1 MLCLIENEYMSIN
14 ERIYRID
21 QLLND
26 RKTVSFQELL
36 DRLEISAATLK
47 RDLAYMRDRLNAP
60 IVYDKEQN
68 GYRFESNSEN
78 YALPGLWFSPEEI
91 YALLTMQHL
100 LSNLDSDGLLSK
112 HVKPLQSRLLAMLE
126 DSDGSFE
133 EIQKRVKIEK
143 MGSRKYDLEHFQE
156 IGLALVKRKRLVIEY
171 QSRSKDENTQRE
183 ISPQRMIYYRD
194 NWYVDGWCHSRN
206 ALRSF
211 SVDAI
216 KKAEILETKADD
228 INENELNAELGSGY
242 GIFAG
247 KEVKWALLR
256 FSPERS
262 KWVASEKWHPAQK
275 SRFLEDGSYELSIPF
290 SDERE
295 IVMDI
300 LKHGNQV
307 VVLDPQSLI
316 MHITEILRQNFNN
329 YSNSRT
335 TN

>member
-1 MLCLIENEYMSIN
+1 MSIN

-36 DRLEISAATLK
+36 DRLEVSPATLK

-68 GYRFESNSEN
+68 GYRFETNTEN

-100 LSNLDSDGLLSK
+100 LSNLDSDGLLSQ
-112 HVKPLQSRLLAMLE
+112 HIKPLQSRLLAMLE

-156 IGLALVKRKRLVIEY
+156 VGLALVKRKRLTIEY
-171 QSRSKDENTQRE
+171 QSRSKDENTRRE

-194 NWYVDGWCHSRN
+194 NWYVDGWCHAKN

-228 INENELNAELGSGY
+228 IDDNELNAELGSGY

-275 SRFLEDGSYELSIPF
+275 SRFLEDGSYELEVPY
-290 SDERE
+290 SDNRE
-295 IVMDI
+295 LLMDI
-300 LKHGNQV
+300 IKHGSEV
-307 VVLDPQSLI
+307 ELISPQNLI
-316 MHITEILRQNFNN
+316 SELKLMITETQKL
-329 YSNSRT
+329 YK
-335 TN
+335 

>member
-1 MLCLIENEYMSIN
+1 MSIN

-36 DRLEISAATLK
+36 DRLEVSPATLK

-60 IVYDKEQN
+60 IVYDKELN
-68 GYRFESNSEN
+68 GYSFESNSEN

-100 LSNLDSDGLLSK
+100 LSNLDSGGLLSK

-156 IGLALVKRKRLVIEY
+156 IGAALVKRKRLIIEY
-171 QSRSKDENTQRE
+171 QSRSKDENTRRE

-194 NWYVDGWCHSRN
+194 NWYLDAWCHLKN

-216 KKAEILETKADD
+216 KMVEILEIKAND
-228 INENELNAELGSGY
+228 ISAIELDEELASGY

-247 KEVKWALLR
+247 KDVQWAVLR
-256 FSPERS
+256 FTPERA
-262 KWVASEKWHPAQK
+262 KWVANEKWHPDQIGI
-275 SRFLEDGSYELSIPF
+275 FLDDGSYKLEVPYSNT
-290 SDERE
+290 RE
-295 IVMDI
+295 ILMDI
-300 LKHGNQV
+300 LKYASDVEIIEPETLRDEIQI
-307 VVLDPQSLI
+307 LI
-316 MHITEILRQNFNN
+316 MATLKN
-329 YSNSRT
+329 YKK
-335 TN
+335 

>member
-1 MLCLIENEYMSIN
+1 MLCLIEIEYMSIN

-26 RKTVSFQELL
+26 RKTVSFKELL
-36 DRLEISAATLK
+36 DRLEVSAATLK

-68 GYRFESNSEN
+68 GYRFENNSEN

-91 YALLTMQHL
+91 YALLTMQHV
-100 LSNLDSDGLLSK
+100 LSNLDGGGLLSK

-126 DSDGSFE
+126 DSDSSFE

-156 IGLALVKRKRLVIEY
+156 IGLALVKRKRLLIEY

-194 NWYVDGWCHSRN
+194 NWYLDGWCHARN

-211 SVDAI
+211 SIDAI
-216 KKAEILETKADD
+216 KKAEILEIKANDIDD
-228 INENELNAELGSGY
+228 NELNAELGSGY

-247 KEVKWALLR
+247 KEVKLALLR

-262 KWVASEKWHPAQK
+262 KWVASEKWHAAQVGK
-275 SRFLEDGSYELSIPF
+275 ILADGSYELRVPY
-290 SDERE
+290 SDSRE
-295 IVMDI
+295 IIMDI
-300 LKHGNQV
+300 LRYGSDVLV
-307 VVLDPQSLI
+307 VEPNELKQAVKQALKKAHEL
-316 MHITEILRQNFNN
+316 
-329 YSNSRT
+329 Y
-335 TN
+335 

>member
-1 MLCLIENEYMSIN
+1 MSIN

-36 DRLEISAATLK
+36 DRLEVSPATLK

-68 GYRFESNSEN
+68 GYRFETNAEN

-112 HVKPLQSRLLAMLE
+112 HIKPLQSRLLAMLE

-183 ISPQRMIYYRD
+183 ISPQRLIYYRD
-194 NWYVDGWCHSRN
+194 NWYLDAWCHLKN

-216 KKAEILETKADD
+216 KMTEILESKAND
-228 INENELNAELGSGY
+228 ISANELDEELASGY

-247 KEVKWALLR
+247 KDIQWAVLR
-256 FSPERS
+256 FTPERA
-262 KWVASEKWHPAQK
+262 KWISSEKWHPNQK
-275 SRFLEDGSYELSIPF
+275 EKYLQDGSYEIEVPF
-290 SDERE
+290 SDHRE
-295 IVMDI
+295 LLMDI
-300 LKHGNQV
+300 MKYGSGVELIS
-307 VVLDPQSLI
+307 PQNLVSEFKLTI
-316 MHITEILRQNFNN
+316 SEIQKI
-329 YSNSRT
+329 YK
-335 TN
+335 

>member
-1 MLCLIENEYMSIN
+1 MSIN

-26 RKTVSFQELL
+26 RKIVSFQELL
-36 DRLEISAATLK
+36 DRLEVSPATLK

-194 NWYVDGWCHSRN
+194 NWYVDGWCHARN

-228 INENELNAELGSGY
+228 IDDNELNAELGSGY

-262 KWVASEKWHPAQK
+262 KWVASEKWHPDQK
-275 SRFLEDGSYELSIPF
+275 GICLQDGSYELEVPY
-290 SDERE
+290 SDNRE
-295 IVMDI
+295 LLMDI
-300 LKHGNQV
+300 MKHGSEV
-307 VVLDPQSLI
+307 ELISPQNLI
-316 MHITEILRQNFNN
+316 FELKLMINETQKL
-329 YSNSRT
+329 YK
-335 TN
+335 

>member
-1 MLCLIENEYMSIN
+1 MSN
-14 ERIYRID
+14 SERIYRID

-26 RKTVSFQELL
+26 RKLVSFQELL
-36 DRLEISAATLK
+36 DRLEVSPATLK

-60 IVYDKEQN
+60 IAYDKEQN

-100 LSNLDSDGLLSK
+100 LSNLDSGGLLSK

-126 DSDGSFE
+126 DSDSSLE

-183 ISPQRMIYYRD
+183 ISPQRLIYYRD
-194 NWYVDGWCHSRN
+194 NWYIDGWCHLKN

-216 KKAEILETKADD
+216 KGVELLDVSS
-228 INENELNAELGSGY
+228 INMPEEELNAELGSGY

-247 KEVKWALLR
+247 KDVQWAILK
-256 FSPERS
+256 FNSDS
-262 KWVASEKWHPAQK
+262 AKWVAQEIWHPQQK
-275 SRFLEDGSYELSIPF
+275 TRIFEDGSYELAIPF

-295 IVMDI
+295 ILMDI
-300 LKHGNQV
+300 MKYGQTAIVLEPKELRELVKRTLGLALK
-307 VVLDPQSLI
+307 
-316 MHITEILRQNFNN
+316 N
-329 YSNSRT
+329 Y
-335 TN
+335 

>member
-1 MLCLIENEYMSIN
+1 MSIN

-36 DRLEISAATLK
+36 DRLEVSPATLK

-68 GYRFESNSEN
+68 GYRFETNTEN
-78 YALPGLWFSPEEI
+78 YSLPGLWFSPEEI

-112 HVKPLQSRLLAMLE
+112 HIKPLQSRLLAMLE

-183 ISPQRMIYYRD
+183 ISPQRLIYYRD
-194 NWYVDGWCHSRN
+194 NWYLDAWCHLKN

-216 KKAEILETKADD
+216 KMAEILESKAND
-228 INENELNAELGSGY
+228 ISANELDEELASGY

-247 KEVKWALLR
+247 KDVEWATLIFNSDR
-256 FSPERS
+256 AR
-262 KWVASEKWHPAQK
+262 WVANEKWHPAQK
-275 SRFLEDGSYELSIPF
+275 SRFLEDGSYELKVPY
-290 SDERE
+290 SDNRE
-295 IVMDI
+295 LLMDI
-300 LKHGNQV
+300 MKYGSGVELISPRNLVSELK
-307 VVLDPQSLI
+307 LTIS
-316 MHITEILRQNFNN
+316 EIQKI
-329 YSNSRT
+329 YK
-335 TN
+335 

>member
-1 MLCLIENEYMSIN
+1 MLCLIEIEYMSIN

-26 RKTVSFQELL
+26 RKTVSFKELL
-36 DRLEISAATLK
+36 DRLEVSAATLK

-68 GYRFESNSEN
+68 GYRFENNSEN

-126 DSDGSFE
+126 DSDSSFE

-143 MGSRKYDLEHFQE
+143 IGSRKYDLEHFQE

-171 QSRSKDENTQRE
+171 HSRSKDEKTRRE
-183 ISPQRMIYYRD
+183 VSPQRMIYYRD
-194 NWYVDGWCHSRN
+194 NWYLDAWCHLKES
-206 ALRSF
+206 LRSF
-211 SVDAI
+211 SIDAI
-216 KKAEILETKADD
+216 KMAEILEAKTYDVEE
-228 INENELNAELGSGY
+228 IELNAELATGY

-247 KEVKWALLR
+247 KDVQWAVLK
-256 FSPERS
+256 FTSERA
-262 KWVASEKWHPAQK
+262 KWVANEKWHPDKNGRLQ
-275 SRFLEDGSYELSIPF
+275 EDGTYELIVPYADS
-290 SDERE
+290 RE
-295 IVMDI
+295 ILMDI
-300 LKHGNQV
+300 MKYGKEVEVIAPGELRLAV
-307 VVLDPQSLI
+307 AQSLAAACSKYSD
-316 MHITEILRQNFNN
+316 LRK
-329 YSNSRT
+329 T
-335 TN
+335 

>member
-1 MLCLIENEYMSIN
+1 MSIN

-36 DRLEISAATLK
+36 DRLEVSPATLK

-126 DSDGSFE
+126 DSDSSFE

-156 IGLALVKRKRLVIEY
+156 IGLALVKRKRLVIQY
-171 QSRSKDENTQRE
+171 QSRSKDENTRRE
-183 ISPQRMIYYRD
+183 VSPQRMIYYRD
-194 NWYVDGWCHSRN
+194 NWYLDAWCHFKN

-216 KKAEILETKADD
+216 KMAEILETKTYD
-228 INENELNAELGSGY
+228 IEEIELNAELASGY

-247 KEVKWALLR
+247 KEVQWVVLKFR
-256 FSPERS
+256 PERA
-262 KWVASEKWHPAQK
+262 KWVSSERWHPEQK
-275 SRFLEDGSYELSIPF
+275 GTFLEDGSYKLEVPY
-290 SDERE
+290 SDTRE
-295 IVMDI
+295 ILMDI
-300 LKHGNQV
+300 LKYASDV
-307 VVLDPQSLI
+307 
-316 MHITEILRQNFNN
+316 EILEPEALRHEIQILITAALKN
-329 YSNSRT
+329 YKK
-335 TN
+335 

>member
-1 MLCLIENEYMSIN
+1 MSIN

-36 DRLEISAATLK
+36 DRLEVSAATLK

-60 IVYDKEQN
+60 IVYDKELN
-68 GYRFESNSEN
+68 GYRFENNSEN

-112 HVKPLQSRLLAMLE
+112 HIKPLQSRLLAMLE

-156 IGLALVKRKRLVIEY
+156 IGLALVKRKRLKIEY
-171 QSRSKDENTQRE
+171 QSRSKDENTKRE
-183 ISPQRMIYYRD
+183 ISPQRLIYYRD
-194 NWYVDGWCHSRN
+194 NWYLDAWCHLKN

-216 KKAEILETKADD
+216 ERVELLEASAIDVA
-228 INENELNAELGSGY
+228 ENELDSELGSGY

-247 KEVKWALLR
+247 KDVQWATLR
-256 FSPERS
+256 FSPERAKWLS
-262 KWVASEKWHPAQK
+262 KEKWHPNQR
-275 SRFLEDGSYELSIPF
+275 SEYLDDGSYQLHLPYTNSKELL
-290 SDERE
+290 
-295 IVMDI
+295 MDI
-300 LKHGNQV
+300 SKYGADVTVLNPAALQNELK
-307 VVLDPQSLI
+307 LSLEK
-316 MHITEILRQNFNN
+316 TLSN
-329 YSNSRT
+329 YL
-335 TN
+335 